1 MIPMAFPPLPQG
13 GNFDIARATQSQSAP
28 AARSFSL
35 EESKPS
41 ADAKADAKVREAA
54 LQFEGIMVRQL
65 LQPLEKSLA
74 GGMGGE
80 GGASPMVG
88 GMIVNSL
95 SQSIIDGGGL
105 GLADIIEESL
115 RGAVVGKVSPTT
127 GTESPP
133 MDSSGGGETD

>member
-1 MIPMAFPPLPQG
+1 MIPIAFPPLPQG
-13 GNFDIARATQSQSAP
+13 GNLDVSQAFPQKPSAQV
-28 AARSFSL
+28 RSFSL
-35 EESKPS
+35 NESKPT
-41 ADAKADAKVREAA
+41 ADSKADAKVREAA
-54 LQFEGIMVRQL
+54 LNFEGIMVRQL

-115 RGAVVGKVSPTT
+115 RGAVVEKVSSTT
-127 GTESPP
+127 GTKSPP
-133 MDSSGGGETD
+133 TELSGGGETD